1 MNDHTIDRKRMRSG
15 RGNWNNFVLPLEH
28 LMEVASGWATHIAGV
43 ERPWLCWNVNADWC
57 LVQQDL
63 VAHVGW
69 TPIVGGDPR
78 AGRPPLRKGAIW
90 IDFNAGLDLP
100 LLLMHVPLEFLFLWA
115 DRLAFWHS
123 DLIVRPGKLAA
134 IARDFERIPDG
145 EMAAV
150 PRRGDWLRFFHFRRH
165 RFWELLGCTTRG
177 ASRSQ
182 FEHGCGWWMNFQE
195 HPSVKDEAERRKR
208 ARYYFDHGTG
218 IMYWARHCGGRVR
231 PIPLGL
237 IDEGHFSRNKL
248 ENAFSSA
255 RDETRD
261 LTQEITRNWDLGAI
275 CRQLEVMPVIS
286 SVQFS

>member
-1 MNDHTIDRKRMRSG
+1 MDSSVIERQRMRSG
-15 RGNWNNFVLPLEH
+15 RGNWNSFVLPLDQV
-28 LMEVASGWATHIAGV
+28 MEVASGWATHLAGI
-43 ERPWLCWNVNADWC
+43 ERPWLCWNVNAEWC

-63 VAHVGW
+63 VSHVGW

-78 AGRPPLRKGAIW
+78 AGRPPLRKDAIW

-100 LLLMHVPLEFLFLWA
+100 LLLMHVPLEFMFLWA

-123 DLIVRPGKLAA
+123 DLIVRPAKLEAL
-134 IARDFERIPDG
+134 ARSFEEIPDG
-145 EMAAV
+145 QMAAV
-150 PRRGDWLRFFHFRRH
+150 PRRGDWLKFFNFRRH
-165 RFWELLGCTTRG
+165 RFWELIGCTTRG

-195 HPSVKDEAERRKR
+195 HPSVRGEAERRRR

-231 PIPLGL
+231 SIPLSL
-237 IDEGHFSRNKL
+237 VDEGHFSRNKL

-261 LTQEITRNWDLGAI
+261 LTKEITRNWDLGAI
-275 CRQLEVMPVIS
+275 CRRLEVVPVVS